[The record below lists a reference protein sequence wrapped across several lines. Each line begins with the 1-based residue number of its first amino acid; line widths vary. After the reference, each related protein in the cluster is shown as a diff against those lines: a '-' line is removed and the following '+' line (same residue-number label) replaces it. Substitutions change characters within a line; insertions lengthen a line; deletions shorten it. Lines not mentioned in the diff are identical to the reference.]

1 MTPSSGLQA
10 PSARSSRSDSIG
22 ALTEIRFSDEARA
35 WASRS
40 ASPRRTRS
48 INRPPWG
55 ETSTV
60 SGFGEDIVRAS
71 YYCRSILSKGPP
83 GEDPSPLL
91 PTRAAP
97 GLAIAGED
105 AVGRRLSRSVTGGQG
120 MNGPGQRPGEEE
132 SMAEQWRLVASGPW
146 DDPGWQE
153 ALEQAAL
160 ARAVQEGWIAA
171 AALDVFEEEP
181 LPPDSP
187 LRRLDPDRVMLTP
200 PCVGNSRASQRTRA
214 WR

>member
-10 PSARSSRSDSIG
+10 PSARSSRSDIIR
-22 ALTEIRFSDEARA
+22 ALNEIRFSDEARA
-35 WASRS
+35 WASPS

-48 INRPPWG
+48 ISRPPWG

-60 SGFGEDIVRAS
+60 SGFGEDIVGAS
-71 YYCRSILSKGPP
+71 YYCRSIMSKGSS

-105 AVGRRLSRSVTGGQG
+105 AVGRRLSQPVTGGKG
-120 MNGPGQRPGEEE
+120 MNGPRQRPGEEE
-132 SMAEQWRLVASGPW
+132 SMGEQWRLVASGPW

-160 ARAVQEGWIAA
+160 ARAVQERS
-171 AALDVFEEEP
+171 EE
-181 LPPDSP
+181 
-187 LRRLDPDRVMLTP
+187 RR
-200 PCVGNSRASQRTRA
+200 VGKGVDLGGRRII
-214 WR
+214 

>member
-10 PSARSSRSDSIG
+10 PTARSSRSDSIG
-22 ALTEIRFSDEARA
+22 ALTEIRFSAEARA

-48 INRPPWG
+48 ITGPPWG

-60 SGFGEDIVRAS
+60 SGFGEDIVGAS
-71 YYCRSILSKGPP
+71 YYCRSIMSKGSS

-105 AVGRRLSRSVTGGQG
+105 AVGRRLSQPVTGGKG
-120 MNGPGQRPGEEE
+120 MNGPRQRPGEEE
-132 SMAEQWRLVASGPW
+132 SMGEQWRLVVSGPW
-146 DDPGWQE
+146 AYPGGTE
-153 ALEQAAL
+153 ALEAAAL
-160 ARAVQEGWIAA
+160 ARAVQERS
-171 AALDVFEEEP
+171 EE
-181 LPPDSP
+181 
-187 LRRLDPDRVMLTP
+187 RR
-200 PCVGNSRASQRTRA
+200 VGKGVDLGGRRII
-214 WR
+214 